1 MGPLRLVPFAV
12 TACNVR
18 DCREP
23 NIPSQAPL
31 RPRVRAA
38 SDRVLVSSD
47 SNVDAAA
54 LNPVHDALAGRNS
67 PMDTNSCSV
76 WPAIKGL
83 VQRGRAERFWLSP
96 LLAIT
101 LGWVVPALAEDGG
114 TPGMEPTQRYTERIR
129 PVLHERCI
137 ACHGALKQES
147 GLRLDT
153 AALALRGGSGSAAI
167 VPNDAEASSIV
178 QRITSTDSD
187 LRMPPDGE
195 PLHAEQI
202 DEIKQWIAQGA
213 IPPEGEVADRDPRE
227 HWAFQPPERSAV
239 PIPADPT
246 WRENPIDAFLAMEWE
261 RNGMSPQ
268 GPASKAIWLRRV
280 SLDLIGLPPTAKELE
295 AFEAN
300 QDASAYDDVIDRL
313 LSSPQHG
320 ERWGRHWMDVWR
332 FSDWWGLGEE
342 VRNSQKHM
350 WHWRD
355 WIIES
360 IQEDKGYDQ
369 MLREMLAADELY
381 PDDPDRLRAGG
392 FLARQYFKFNR
403 TTWMDETI
411 EHTAKSML
419 GLTFNCSKCHDHKY
433 DPISQEDYYRF
444 RAIFE
449 PYQVRMDM
457 VPGESDFQR
466 DGLPRPFD
474 CNLHAETWLHVR
486 GDDRNPD
493 KSRVLEPSVPG
504 FLVGATGWRIQPVE
518 LPIEAVH
525 PELKSWVK
533 TNLLAKAT
541 ANWNAAVQKCDAVRV
556 QYQAAVAALVQPAE
570 PPYPAPSKSVE
581 ELQREVRL
589 AEAERELAFAEW
601 RSIGPRH
608 DADIARYSQADGP
621 ERGSRLAAAATADR
635 RVELAG
641 ALLKQTQL
649 QIALETVP
657 NDKQPELL
665 TSLKAAD
672 AAIEVALKQLAA
684 PGESYRSLRGSE
696 KTAESNLESEDSRSK
711 PFPSISSGRR
721 SALANWITNRQ
732 NPLAARVAVN
742 HIWMRH
748 FGKPLVPTVFDFGRK
763 GTPPTHPALLDFLA
777 VEFMESG
784 WSMKHLHRLITS
796 SQAYRRTSSLAGAAP
811 VNLTADPENRLLWRM
826 NSQRME
832 SQALRDS
839 LLHLAGDL
847 DLKRGGPSVPS
858 NDDGSRRRSLY
869 FFQSHNEHQKFL
881 AIFDD
886 ANVLDCYRRAQSIVP
901 QQALAL
907 ENSPLVQS
915 VSDKLLQR
923 LMGAGSDADPDDV
936 FARRAF
942 YTILGWMPSP
952 QELEL
957 AVRAMSQWRVS
968 AEARQLPPDTMARQ
982 GLIRALINH
991 NDFITIR

>member
-1 MGPLRLVPFAV
+1 ML
-12 TACNVR
+12 T
-18 DCREP
+18 
-23 NIPSQAPL
+23 
-31 RPRVRAA
+31 
-38 SDRVLVSSD
+38 
-47 SNVDAAA
+47 
-54 LNPVHDALAGRNS
+54 H
-67 PMDTNSCSV
+67 SCSV
-76 WPAIKGL
+76 RHTIKGL
-83 VQRGRAERFWLSP
+83 VQRGKADWFWLPS
-96 LLAIT
+96 LLAGFLCCVGPGRADDPDT
-101 LGWVVPALAEDGG
+101 AGLG
-114 TPGMEPTQRYTERIR
+114 PTQRYSERIR

-153 AALALRGGSGSAAI
+153 AALTLRGGSGGAAI
-167 VPNDAEASSIV
+167 VPNNAEASLIV
-178 QRITSTDSD
+178 QRITSSDPD

-202 DEIKQWIAQGA
+202 EEVKQWIQQGA

-227 HWAFQPPERSAV
+227 HWAFQPPV
-239 PIPADPT
+239 KPPIPVPADLN
-246 WRENPIDAFLAMEWE
+246 WRAHPIDAFLAIEWE
-261 RNGMSPQ
+261 RQGLRPQ
-268 GPASKAIWLRRV
+268 GPAAKALWLRRV
-280 SLDLIGLPPTAKELE
+280 SLNLIGLPPTSQELD

-300 QDASAYDDVIDRL
+300 REASAFDDVIDRL

-320 ERWGRHWMDVWR
+320 ERWGRHWMDIWR

-381 PDDPDRLRAGG
+381 PDDPNRLRAGG

-403 TTWMDETI
+403 TSWMDETI

-449 PYQVRMDM
+449 PYQIRMDM
-457 VPGESDFQR
+457 VPGELDLQK
-466 DGLPRPFD
+466 DGIPRAFD
-474 CNLHAETWLHVR
+474 CNLETETWLHVR

-493 KSRVLEPSVPG
+493 KSRALEPSVPG
-504 FLVGATGWRIQPVE
+504 FLLGSMAWQVSPVE
-518 LPIEAVH
+518 MPIEAVH
-525 PELKSWVK
+525 PELKPWVK
-533 TNLLAKAT
+533 ANGIANAT
-541 ANWNAAVQKCDAVRV
+541 AKWNAAVQKSDAVRG
-556 QYQAAVAALVQPAE
+556 QYQTAVAAIGQPVDSSV
-570 PPYPAPSKSVE
+570 PPTSKSLE
-581 ELQREVRL
+581 ELRREVRL
-589 AEAERELAFAEW
+589 AEAERELALAEW
-601 RSIGPRH
+601 RSISPRH
-608 DADIARYSQADGP
+608 EADIARHSRVEGP
-621 ERGSRLAAAATADR
+621 ELATRLAAAAIADR

-649 QIALETVP
+649 QIALETAP
-657 NDKQPELL
+657 AEKQPELL
-665 TSLKAAD
+665 ASLKTSD
-672 AAIEVALKQLAA
+672 ASVEVALKQITA
-684 PGESYRSLRGSE
+684 PGEAYRSLRGSE
-696 KTAESNLESEDSRSK
+696 KTAESNLESEDSRAK
-711 PFPSISSGRR
+711 PFPTSSSGRR
-721 SALANWITNRQ
+721 SALANWITHRQ

-796 SQAYRRTSSLAGAAP
+796 SQAYRMTASVAGAAP
-811 VNLTADPENRLLWRM
+811 ENLALDPDNRFLWRM

-839 LLHLAGDL
+839 LLHLAGEL
-847 DLKRGGPSVPS
+847 DLKQGGPSIPS
-858 NDDGSRRRSLY
+858 NDEASRRRSLY

-881 AIFDD
+881 TIFDD

-915 VSDKLLQR
+915 VSDKLSQR
-923 LMGAGSDADPDDV
+923 LMARGSEPDSDEA

-942 YTILGWMPSP
+942 YEILGWMPSP
-952 QELEL
+952 QEVEL

-968 AEARQLPPDTMARQ
+968 AAARQLPPDSMARQ
-982 GLIRALINH
+982 GLVRALINH